1 METEYIDLVSKI
13 IAAEHTAQEIAREA
27 QEKQQSLAA
36 DLERDIAH
44 MREDY
49 FARAKHRI
57 EAVEKAERKGAE
69 EDIAKLD
76 KRLKDAMDKVERAYQ
91 QNKDQ
96 WVDTLFFRIVGGR
109 S

>member
-1 METEYIDLVSKI
+1 METEYIDLVNKI

-27 QEKQQSLAA
+27 QEKQQSLDA

-57 EAVEKAERKGAE
+57 EAVEKAERKA
-69 EDIAKLD
+69 
-76 KRLKDAMDKVERAYQ
+76 RPPRFPPPVRRY
-91 QNKDQ
+91 
-96 WVDTLFFRIVGGR
+96 LFFMVLLYHEIIRKILR
-109 S
+109 QF

>member
-1 METEYIDLVSKI
+1 M
-13 IAAEHTAQEIAREA
+13 
-27 QEKQQSLAA
+27 
-36 DLERDIAH
+36 
-44 MREDY
+44 
-49 FARAKHRI
+49 
-57 EAVEKAERKGAE
+57 VEKAERKGAE

-96 WVDTLFFRIVGGR
+96 WVDTLFLKIVGGR

>member
-1 METEYIDLVSKI
+1 METEYIDLVNRI

-27 QEKQQSLAA
+27 QEKQQSLDA
-36 DLERDIAH
+36 DLERDISR

-49 FARAKHRI
+49 FARAKRRI
-57 EAVEKAERKGAE
+57 ETVEKAERKGAE
-69 EDIAKLD
+69 EDIVKLD

-91 QNKDQ
+91 QDKDQ
-96 WVDTLFFRIVGGR
+96 WVDTLFLRIVGGQ

>member
-1 METEYIDLVSKI
+1 METEYIDLVNKI

-27 QEKQQSLAA
+27 QEKQQSLDA